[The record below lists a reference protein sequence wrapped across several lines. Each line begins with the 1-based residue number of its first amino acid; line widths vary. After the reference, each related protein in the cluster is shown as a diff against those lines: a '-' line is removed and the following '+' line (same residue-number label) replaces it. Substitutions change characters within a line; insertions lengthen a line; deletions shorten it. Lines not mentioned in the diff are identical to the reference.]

1 MSKQF
6 GCGSDLIRLEIT
18 GFVYP
23 MGNVKRLAEIMTKMT
38 SQPKRIIRMGKNS
51 LRHIEVY
58 STLLALAIATNQ
70 LEPRHDH

>member
-1 MSKQF
+1 
-6 GCGSDLIRLEIT
+6 
-18 GFVYP
+18 